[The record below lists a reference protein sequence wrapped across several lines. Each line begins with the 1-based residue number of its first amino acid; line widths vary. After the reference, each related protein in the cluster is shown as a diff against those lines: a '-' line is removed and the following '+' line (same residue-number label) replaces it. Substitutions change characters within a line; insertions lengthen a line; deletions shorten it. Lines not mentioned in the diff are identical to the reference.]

1 MKLKKLLEK
10 AEQLF
15 SPGPGEEEV
24 KKKSLKKLIKRLRK
38 YEKEKKELLKQCDAP
53 EERERLRKKILLAHA
68 QRKKG
73 LTLLDE
79 MKE

>member
-1 MKLKKLLEK
+1 MKLKKLLEN
-10 AEQLF
+10 AEKLF
-15 SPGPGEEEV
+15 SPDLREDEV

-38 YEKEKKELLKQCDAP
+38 YERIKEELLEKTDDP
-53 EERERLRKKILLAHA
+53 GERERLRKKILLAHA

-79 MKE
+79 MKK